1 MGSMPNRLRDA
12 TSPYLLQHADNPVD
26 WYEWGPDALERARAE
41 DRPILLSVGYA
52 ACHWCHVMERESFE
66 DEATAALMNEHFVNI
81 KVDREERPDVDAV
94 YMDAVQAMTG
104 QGGWP
109 MTVFLTPQ
117 GEPFWAGTYFPK
129 EERHGMPAFTRVLSA
144 VAEAWRDRR
153 DEIRSQGRKIVE
165 AIGRRVRPSEEPL
178 TDEVLDEAMATLRAS
193 FDSEH
198 GGFGG
203 APKFPQPMTLEFLL
217 RMHLRG
223 AEGALDMA
231 TRTLDRMAAGGIRDL
246 LGGGFHRYSVD
257 RIWLVPHFEKML
269 YDNAQ
274 LALVYLHAFQVT
286 GEERHREVAAETL
299 EYLLRDLRHERG
311 GFLSSED
318 ADSEGEEGRFYVW
331 SWEELAAEVGEEAA
345 LAMGAEREGNWEG
358 SSILHGEAAPGDAR
372 ERLLAIRGRRVR
384 PAADDKVLAGWN
396 GLAIRA
402 FAEAGRALD
411 EPRFVRAAEA
421 AAGFVH
427 DEMRRE
433 DGRLLRAWR
442 EGRTSGPAYAE
453 DHALL
458 SAGLLALYEA
468 TLDLRWFEAA
478 RELADELLRLFA
490 DEEGGGFF
498 ETGSDAEELVLRP
511 KELLDSAVPAAGSVA
526 AETLQRLAMLTGD
539 RSYERAAV
547 SALEQVR
554 EVMGRAATALG
565 HALSAVD
572 LYLSPSREI
581 AIAGDPG
588 DERTRALL
596 REVWRRFLPG
606 AVLAAAPPGDGEAEK
621 AIPLLQGRE
630 LVDGSPAAY
639 VCERF
644 VCRRPVTEPAEL
656 AAELA

>member
-1 MGSMPNRLRDA
+1 MPNRLASA

-26 WYEWGPDALERARAE
+26 WYEWGPEALERARAE

-66 DEATAALMNEHFVNI
+66 DEDTAALMNERFVNV

-109 MTVFLTPQ
+109 MTVFLTPE

-129 EERHGMPAFTRVLSA
+129 EERHGMPAFTRVLDA

-153 DEIRSQGRKIVE
+153 DEIRSQGRSIVE
-165 AIGRRVRPSEEPL
+165 AIGRRVRPSDEPL
-178 TDEVLDEAMATLRAS
+178 TGEVLDEALDHLRAA
-193 FDSEH
+193 FDPDH

-203 APKFPQPMTLEFLL
+203 APKFPQPMTLGFLL

-257 RIWLVPHFEKML
+257 RTWLVPHFEKML

-274 LALVYLHAFQVT
+274 LALAYLHAFQVT
-286 GEERHREVAAETL
+286 GEERHRRVAVETL
-299 EYLLRDLRHERG
+299 EYLLRDLRHEGG
-311 GFLSSED
+311 GFFSSED

-331 SWEELAAEVGEEAA
+331 SWDELTAEVGGDVARA
-345 LAMGAEREGNWEG
+345 LGAEPEGNWEG
-358 SSILHGEAAPGDAR
+358 SSILHGEGPTEEVR
-372 ERLLAIRGRRVR
+372 ERLLAIRRGRVR
-384 PAADDKVLAGWN
+384 PATDDKVLAGWN

-402 FAEAGRALD
+402 FAEAGRALG
-411 EPRFVRAAEA
+411 EPRYVEAAEA
-421 AAGFVH
+421 AAGFVLQ
-427 DEMRRE
+427 EMRRE

-453 DHALL
+453 DHALMA
-458 SAGLLALYEA
+458 AGLLALYEA

-478 RELADELLRLFA
+478 RELADDLVRLFHDEA
-490 DEEGGGFF
+490 DGGFF

-526 AETLQRLAMLTGD
+526 AEVLQRLTMLTGD
-539 RSYERAAV
+539 ATYERAAL

-554 EVMGRAATALG
+554 ALMGRAATALG
-565 HALSAVD
+565 YALSAAD

-581 AIAGDPG
+581 AIAGDPS
-588 DERTRALL
+588 DERTQALL
-596 REVWRRFLPG
+596 REVWRRYLPG
-606 AVLAAAPPGDGEAEK
+606 AVLAAAEPDDAEAAK
-621 AIPLLQGRE
+621 AIPLLQDRDR
-630 LVDGSPAAY
+630 VDGAPAAY

-656 AAELA
+656 AAELD